1 VVDQVYSIAQ
11 GPSDALTMQ
20 PLDGKSSH
28 GGLRLGEMETWCF
41 GAHGVPRFISEKF
54 RDHSDGYNWHICRC
68 GNPAIVNTKDN
79 TYICNECGYNADIL
93 SIPTTWASKLLM
105 QELDSMNV
113 GVRIYPEPF
122 TYENYHV
129 DSSKAALA
137 AVND

>member
-1 VVDQVYSIAQ
+1 
-11 GPSDALTMQ
+11 MQ